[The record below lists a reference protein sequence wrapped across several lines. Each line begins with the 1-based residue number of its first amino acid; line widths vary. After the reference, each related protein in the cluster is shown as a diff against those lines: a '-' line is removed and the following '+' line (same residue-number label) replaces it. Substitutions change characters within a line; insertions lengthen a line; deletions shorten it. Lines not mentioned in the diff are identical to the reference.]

1 MDTKDTLLQW
11 FLNFFIKKFLVVV
24 LKMKLFETSNQQK
37 KQKITQTNYQ
47 KNNKSEVQLTFRD
60 NIWGANL
67 ADMQLIGK
75 FNKGVSF
82 LLCLIDVSSKY
93 TWVIPLKDK
102 RGITITNAFQ
112 KILDESNWVDWAEN
126 GQIKAVSFTID

>member
-1 MDTKDTLLQW
+1 M
-11 FLNFFIKKFLVVV
+11 
-24 LKMKLFETSNQQK
+24 
-37 KQKITQTNYQ
+37 
-47 KNNKSEVQLTFRD
+47 QLTFRD

-126 GQIKAVSFTID
+126 G